1 LAWWRNVSRRTRSE
15 DDARERWIEA
25 AAADLRAA
33 LGNPAVR
40 ADLAALLVGDPQDVK
55 RRRRLA
61 DLQEE
66 LSGFD
71 LTWQRTERDTDG

>member
-1 LAWWRNVSRRTRSE
+1 MTDSQEAMLSHP

-25 AAADLRAA
+25 TAAKLRAA
-33 LGNPAVR
+33 LEIPAVR
-40 ADLAALLVGDPQDVK
+40 ADLSALLVGDHQDVK

-71 LTWQRTERDTDG
+71 LTWQRTEGKSDG

>member
-1 LAWWRNVSRRTRSE
+1 MTDP
-15 DDARERWIEA
+15 DDVRERWIEA

-33 LGNPAVR
+33 LQDAAIR
-40 ADLAALLVGDPQDVK
+40 AELAALLVGDPQDVK

-71 LTWQRTERDTDG
+71 LRWQRTGGDDDG